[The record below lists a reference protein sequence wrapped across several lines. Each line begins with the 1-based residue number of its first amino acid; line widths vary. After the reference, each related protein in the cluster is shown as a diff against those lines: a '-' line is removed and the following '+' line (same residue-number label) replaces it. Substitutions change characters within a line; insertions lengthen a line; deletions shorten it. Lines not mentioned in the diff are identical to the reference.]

1 MTDSSTRAPTD
12 APPLV
17 LASRSPRRAAILEM
31 LGLDFEV
38 VPARIPE
45 SVLPDERP
53 REHVRRLATEKA
65 RAVAEE
71 RPDAIVL
78 GGDTVVVLEDEILGK
93 PGDAE
98 EAEKMLLRLSG
109 RSHRV
114 LSALAMATPERDI
127 RTRVD
132 FAEVTFRA
140 ISGHEIEAY
149 VATGEPL
156 DKAGAYGIQE
166 LGSALVDSL
175 SGDYYAVV
183 GLSVVGLLGLFEEA
197 GWLYR
202 FGSLKRKD

>member
-1 MTDSSTRAPTD
+1 MSS

-31 LGLDFEV
+31 LGLGFETE
-38 VPARIPE
+38 PARIPE
-45 SVLPDERP
+45 SLLPGERP

-71 RPDAIVL
+71 RPDALVL

-98 EAEKMLLRLSG
+98 EARSMLLRLSG

-114 LSALAMATPERDI
+114 LTALALATPDGGV

-132 FAEVTFRA
+132 FADVTFRGLA
-140 ISGHEIEAY
+140 AREVEAY

-156 DKAGAYGIQE
+156 DKAGGYGIQE

-183 GLSVVGLLGLFEEA
+183 GLSVVGLLALLEEA
-197 GWLYR
+197 GWPYG
-202 FGSLKRKD
+202 FGSLRAG